1 MDEDDATAPDAGSL
15 FDGEAWFDLIEA
27 VLPAVETTAMLFWA
41 QLASGQIVMRK
52 VNGSQSLAERPSE
65 QLVGLAA

>member
-1 MDEDDATAPDAGSL
+1 
-15 FDGEAWFDLIEA
+15 
-27 VLPAVETTAMLFWA
+27 MLFWA
-41 QLASGQIVMRK
+41 QLTSGQIVMRK